1 VMTSPAMT
9 ETRVR
14 QTRMPQL
21 LALVTVAAVLF
32 ADQVTKTLAVQK
44 LIDGPVDIFGPW
56 RLRLVANRGA
66 ILGIPAP
73 AWLLFAGFGVVV
85 VMALVAVRHAPPMRI
100 AAGYGLVV
108 GGGAGNIVDRILH
121 RPRFPGH
128 AVVDWIGSS
137 FLPTFNLADVAIL
150 LGLSLLAR
158 ASNRDSSMPLQGHS
172 RSRRSART

>member
-1 VMTSPAMT
+1 MTLPAAPGT
-9 ETRVR
+9 PVPPTRL
-14 QTRMPQL
+14 PQL
-21 LALVTVAAVLF
+21 LALVTVVAVLF
-32 ADQVTKTLAVQK
+32 ADQVAKTLAVQK

-73 AWLLFAGFGVVV
+73 AWLLFAGFGVVA
-85 VMALVAVRHAPPMRI
+85 VMALVAVRRAPTVRI

-108 GGGAGNIVDRILH
+108 GGAAGNIVDRVLH

-150 LGLSLLAR
+150 LGIVLLAR
-158 ASNRDSSMPLQGHS
+158 ASNRDPSMSLQGHS
-172 RSRRSART
+172 RSRRSAQT